1 MINKH
6 KKKIRNM
13 NAKKKNICFCL
24 FKDYERMKRKTCNF
38 SLVVKFKDFCFI
50 VYLKNREK
58 SIKKRKYLDIYTS
71 VKILFSN
78 ST

>member
-6 KKKIRNM
+6 KKKIRKM

-24 FKDYERMKRKTCNF
+24 
-38 SLVVKFKDFCFI
+38 FKDFCFI